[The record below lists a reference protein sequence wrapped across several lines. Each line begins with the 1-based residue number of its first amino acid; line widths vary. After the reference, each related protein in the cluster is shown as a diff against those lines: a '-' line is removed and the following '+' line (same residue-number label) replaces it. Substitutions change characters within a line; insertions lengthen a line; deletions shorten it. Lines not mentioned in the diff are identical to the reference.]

1 MSFEQKFKKKKKKKA
16 SKQKASKISIVFKD
30 EISKSEN
37 MRLPKYPLFLKMRY

>member
-1 MSFEQKFKKKKKKKA
+1 MSFEQKFKKKKKA
-16 SKQKASKISIVFKD
+16 SQKASKISIVFKD